1 MHRQLHGKHLR
12 SEWVDKPV
20 QRLLRASVWN
30 PDHESGLSGR
40 LPVLGVLFSKLR
52 PEVQLLL
59 RDELQLCKLH
69 FGQLDTCDHLRA
81 AWERHVLSVLQGSEW
96 NCLHLPLLL
105 LWHNSSDHKCR

>member
-1 MHRQLHGKHLR
+1 M
-12 SEWVDKPV
+12 

-30 PDHESGLSGR
+30 PDHEPGLSCR

-69 FGQLDTCDHLRA
+69 LGQLDTCDHLRA
-81 AWERHVLSVLQGSEW
+81 AWERNVLPVFKICS
-96 NCLHLPLLL
+96 
-105 LWHNSSDHKCR
+105 HN